1 LLKEKKPLCCLQ
13 LAQVCEHC
21 SYRNARDYQ
30 WQNKTI
36 ILAADYAS
44 NGIYNLYYTV
54 EGAFP
59 VQDLAQSDHFAAG
72 KETGHCIPGCNLLLS
87 AGLLDVGH
95 DRLVTPPNSTTR
107 TILTR
112 ARFQSG
118 RPPQGRNHSR
128 GERGRRQQRTL
139 QFRRGGLA
147 RRLQHD
153 RGGPGQ
159 CSSEYTSLLYSVEW
173 AGLESP
179 TITRVTWSPPTNQ
192 TRHVIVRLFQT

>member
-1 LLKEKKPLCCLQ
+1 VLLAQRKEASVLFATSSSVRTLQLSQRPRLPMAKQNHHFGSRLCLQ
-13 LAQVCEHC
+13 RHLQ
-21 SYRNARDYQ
+21 
-30 WQNKTI
+30 
-36 ILAADYAS
+36 
-44 NGIYNLYYTV
+44 LYYTV

-59 VQDLAQSDHFAAG
+59 VQDLPQSDHFAAG
-72 KETGHCIPGCNLLLS
+72 KETGHCVPRCNLLLS

-118 RPPQGRNHSR
+118 RPPQGRNHSG

-153 RGGPGQ
+153 RGGPDNVQ
-159 CSSEYTSLLYSVEW
+159 VST
-173 AGLESP
+173 
-179 TITRVTWSPPTNQ
+179 PPSY
-192 TRHVIVRLFQT
+192 IA